1 MGGSAVSFNSFVIN
15 CCVID
20 RNVNMDLP
28 SSLLILSNVMN
39 TSTISS
45 CNDRVG
51 ADDGGCD
58 GRCEEDT
65 VGRGDGAKLGES
77 DGDPVAS
84 VIVGAGEVV
93 GSFEEDS
100 EGASDA
106 KNVGEGLGAQEGATE
121 GHCVGG
127 LVGVAVGATVG
138 VAVGW
143 RWWRDRL
150 AAEWSL
156 LAMAWAPSLVDPL
169 WEGASV
175 GTGASV
181 VGGGGVGLGGI
192 VSVGVNSESVRLDI

>member
-45 CNDRVG
+45 CNERVG

-84 VIVGAGEVV
+84 LIVGAGEVV

-106 KNVGEGLGAQEGATE
+106 KNVGEGLGAQEGAIE
-121 GHCVGG
+121 GHCVGV
-127 LVGVAVGATVG
+127 LVGPTVGATVG
-138 VAVGW
+138 VAVGGTVGVFVGGGVESVGNGVGA
-143 RWWRDRL
+143 DVGG
-150 AAEWSL
+150 S
-156 LAMAWAPSLVDPL
+156 VVG
-169 WEGASV
+169 GASV

-181 VGGGGVGLGGI
+181 VGGGGVGLGGT
-192 VSVGVNSESVRLDI
+192 VSVGVNIESVSLDI